1 MLTELTY
8 HYHGPLLNSTNVMGN
23 VESKKERQIS
33 VWARLRAWLA
43 DTGKQLGIA
52 IVIVMFLRSSII
64 EPYKIPSGSM
74 IPTLFI
80 GDHIFVNKFSYG
92 FKVPFTEFF
101 LDKPLF
107 VTEEKLP
114 SRGDVIV
121 FKFPKD
127 PTINYIKR
135 VVGLPGDRIQIRDK
149 VLYVNG
155 EEIKATKLLDTR
167 PEEGKTLLEGLET
180 DDDKRTLTLYEE
192 DLLGV
197 KHPVL
202 YNNATLMNSDYQ
214 ERTVPNGMLLCLGD
228 NRDKSS
234 DSRFWGFVPLENIK
248 GKAMFVWLNFSFT
261 MQDQFDIDFRIGR
274 IGTLIR

>member
-1 MLTELTY
+1 MEKDLPKDSQ
-8 HYHGPLLNSTNVMGN
+8 PLSFATK
-23 VESKKERQIS
+23 SKI
-33 VWARLRAWLA
+33 WLA
-43 DTGKQLGIA
+43 DTGKQLIIA

-80 GDHIFVNKFSYG
+80 GDHIFVNKFAYG

-107 VTEEKLP
+107 LTEEKLP
-114 SRGDVIV
+114 NRGDVIV
-121 FKFPKD
+121 FKYPKD

-155 EEIKATKLLDTR
+155 QEIKNERLNDPKLEDGIENDSDR
-167 PEEGKTLLEGLET
+167 RE
-180 DDDKRTLTLYEE
+180 LTLYTE

-202 YNNATLMNSDYQ
+202 YNMTTLLNSDYG
-214 ERTVPNGMLLCLGD
+214 EVTVPAGNLLCLGD

-234 DSRFWGFVPLENIK
+234 DSRFWGFVPVGYIK
-248 GKAMFVWLNFSFT
+248 GKAMFVWLNFGFT
-261 MQDQFDIDFRIGR
+261 MEDHFGIDFRASR
-274 IGTLIR
+274 IGTVIR

>member
-1 MLTELTY
+1 MDSLE
-8 HYHGPLLNSTNVMGN
+8 PR
-23 VESKKERQIS
+23 KDRQIN
-33 VWARLRAWLA
+33 VWSRLRAWLA

-80 GDHIFVNKFSYG
+80 GDHIFVNKFAYG

-107 VTEEKLP
+107 LSAEKLP
-114 SRGDVIV
+114 ARGDVIV

-155 EEIKATKLLDTR
+155 EEIKTTKFSETR
-167 PEEGKTLLEGLET
+167 PEEGKKLEEGLES
-180 DDDKRTLTLYEE
+180 DDDRRTLTLFEE
-192 DLLGV
+192 DLVGV

-202 YNNATLMNSDYQ
+202 YNMTTLMNSDYQ
-214 ERTVPNGMLLCLGD
+214 ERTVPAGMLLCLGD

-234 DSRFWGFVPLENIK
+234 DSRFWGFVPVENIK
-248 GKAMFVWLNFSFT
+248 GKAMFVWLNFAFT
-261 MQDQFDIDFRIGR
+261 MQDHFGIDFRLGR
-274 IGTLIR
+274 IGTIIR

>member
-1 MLTELTY
+1 MDSELNKEP
-8 HYHGPLLNSTNVMGN
+8 HRAPPSPPTNVW
-23 VESKKERQIS
+23 S
-33 VWARLRAWLA
+33 RLKAWIA

-80 GDHIFVNKFSYG
+80 GDHIFVNKFAYG

-114 SRGDVIV
+114 ARGDVIV

-127 PTINYIKR
+127 QTINYIKR
-135 VVGLPGDRIQIRDK
+135 VVGLPGDKIQIRDK

-155 EEIKATKLLDTR
+155 QEVKTEKRSDAKLEDGI
-167 PEEGKTLLEGLET
+167 ENE
-180 DDDKRTLTLYEE
+180 DDRRTLTLYEE
-192 DLLGV
+192 DLVGV

-202 YNNATLMNSDYQ
+202 YNMTTLMNSDYG
-214 ERTVPNGMLLCLGD
+214 EVTVPAGKLLCLGD

-234 DSRFWGFVPLENIK
+234 DSRFWGFVPMENIK
-248 GKAMFVWLNFSFT
+248 GKAMFVWLNFAFT
-261 MQDQFDIDFRIGR
+261 MQDQFKIDFRVGR

>member
-1 MLTELTY
+1 MDSD
-8 HYHGPLLNSTNVMGN
+8 H
-23 VESKKERQIS
+23 KKERQVS
-33 VWARLRAWLA
+33 VWNRLKAWLA
-43 DTGKQLGIA
+43 DTGKQLAIA

-80 GDHIFVNKFSYG
+80 GDHIFVNKFAYG

-114 SRGDVIV
+114 ARGDVIV

-127 PTINYIKR
+127 QTINYIKR

-149 VLYVNG
+149 VLYING
-155 EEIKATKLLDTR
+155 QEIKTEKFSNASL
-167 PEEGKTLLEGLET
+167 EEGLEN
-180 DDDKRTLTLYEE
+180 DDDRRTLTLYNE
-192 DLLGV
+192 DLLGAV
-197 KHPVL
+197 HPVL
-202 YNNATLMNSDYQ
+202 YNMTTLMNSDYG
-214 ERTVPNGMLLCLGD
+214 EITVPAGKLLALGD

-234 DSRFWGFVPLENIK
+234 DSRFWGFVPVENIK
-248 GKAMFVWLNFSFT
+248 GKAMFVWLNFAFT
-261 MQDQFDIDFRIGR
+261 MQDHFGIDFRLSR
-274 IGTLIR
+274 IGTIIR

>member
-1 MLTELTY
+1 MEKDLTKEPQPA
-8 HYHGPLLNSTNVMGN
+8 PLSFATK
-23 VESKKERQIS
+23 SKI
-33 VWARLRAWLA
+33 WLA
-43 DTGKQLGIA
+43 DTGKQLVIA

-80 GDHIFVNKFSYG
+80 GDHIFVNKFAYG

-107 VTEEKLP
+107 LSEEKLP
-114 SRGDVIV
+114 ARGDVIV

-135 VVGLPGDRIQIRDK
+135 VVGLPGDQIKIRDK
-149 VLYVNG
+149 ILYINDT
-155 EEIKATKLLDTR
+155 EIKTEKLIAPNL
-167 PEEGKTLLEGLET
+167 EEGIEN
-180 DDDKRTLTLYEE
+180 DDDRRTLTLYTE
-192 DLLGV
+192 DLMGV

-202 YNNATLMNSDYQ
+202 YNMQQLLNSDFGPV
-214 ERTVPNGMLLCLGD
+214 TVPTGKLLCLGD

-234 DSRFWGFVPLENIK
+234 DSRFWGFVPVENIK
-248 GKAMFVWLNFSFT
+248 GKAMFVWLNFGINMEDHFGV
-261 MQDQFDIDFRIGR
+261 DFRPTR
-274 IGTLIR
+274 IGTVIH